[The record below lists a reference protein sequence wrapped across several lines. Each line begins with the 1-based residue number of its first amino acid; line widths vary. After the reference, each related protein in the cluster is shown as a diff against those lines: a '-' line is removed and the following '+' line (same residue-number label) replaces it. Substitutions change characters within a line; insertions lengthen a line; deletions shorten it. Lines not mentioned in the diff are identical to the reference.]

1 MRFEILGPMRAVDA
15 DAEVNLGGP
24 RQQRVLAV
32 LLAAAPNAVS
42 VDRLVDEV
50 WGETPPGTASHVVR
64 TYLSNLKRAIG
75 DRIVSDAQHYRIDL
89 NGDSIDAVE
98 FERALTDARS
108 HFPADPLRV
117 SQLLRESSQLWR
129 GQPFGNLGD
138 DAPLL
143 MRRSFE
149 LEEMKMQSTE
159 LRVEAELALGHNEEV
174 LPELKG
180 IVSDHP
186 FRERLHRALMLG
198 LYRSGRQAEAL
209 RAGWRLRSTL
219 VEELG
224 IEPSAET
231 RALEDRILLQDP
243 RLDLRPPTNL
253 PTFVSSFVGR
263 RREMAEVSK
272 LLDVDRLVT
281 LVGVGGVGKTR
292 LARQVAY
299 AMLDRFP
306 DGVWWADLSTLPPDG
321 SPAAKTAGILGLAEQ
336 PGVDVVALLG
346 RFLTQRRC
354 LLILDNCEHVVDAA
368 AALISEL
375 LEQAG
380 DLTVLATS
388 RKALRTTGEVRYVV
402 PPMSLPIGSTGT
414 SDAERLFV
422 DRSTQIDG
430 DFVVTDHVQRDIA
443 SICRVLEG
451 LPLAIEMAAG
461 RVNTLSLGEIARRA
475 SRHGEL
481 VNEDA
486 GAPERHRSLSATIDW
501 SYKLLSAQQQ
511 ALFDRLAV
519 FVGSFD
525 LAAANAIAGWD
536 PLPKGDV
543 DADLAV
549 LVDASMVATERS
561 PGGRIRY
568 RLLDSL
574 RSYGTAR
581 LAERGEADVA
591 RKLHSG
597 YFLGAIEEAASVW
610 FTPAYSLA
618 MESVA
623 PMNDDLL
630 AALEWSLDHEERSAT
645 LPAAVGLVGY
655 WFWRGDPA
663 SAYRYGKWMLDGSD
677 DVPDHLRAAA
687 FLCVGFGSQLIGDF
701 ASAGE
706 ALGTAVR
713 LLEAT
718 DDWKLLLWA
727 YNGQGQGGVFLGM
740 PDLVSEMGRRILEV
754 CDNHGARLPRAYG
767 LALLGEAEFFGDGDF
782 AVARRSFSEAIPLFR
797 ELGDEAGLTMFGLGV
812 LAATEALML
821 DFESAERHAVEA
833 STIGGPGW
841 SATGLIVL
849 GGYVLHPKGEIDR
862 ADLVTRRGLKQAH
875 ERSMEAWVRPALLI
889 LGRIAAQR
897 GQWEA
902 AARYFGGSRP
912 HLPPWGQHRRW
923 WNLEPQVRAALGEVR
938 YREIATGAGI
948 EPLDSLVGWALGS
961 DQLRDHYRP
970 MSGSNGGSSSTSG
983 PLNWDS

>member
-1 MRFEILGPMRAVDA
+1 MRFEILGPIRAVDG
-15 DAEVNLGGP
+15 DAEVDLGGP

-32 LLAAAPNAVS
+32 LLAAAPDAVS
-42 VDRLVDEV
+42 VDQLIDEV

-64 TYLSNLKRAIG
+64 TYLSNLKKAIG
-75 DRIVSDAQHYRIDL
+75 DRVVSDGQHYRINL

-98 FERALTDARS
+98 FGSVLSDARS
-108 HFPADPLRV
+108 YFPADPLRV
-117 SQLLRESSQLWR
+117 SKLLRESSQLWR
-129 GQPFGNLGD
+129 GRPFGNLGD

-149 LEEMKMQSTE
+149 LEETRMQSIE
-159 LRVEAELALGHNEEV
+159 LLVEAELALGHHEEV
-174 LPELKG
+174 LPKLEG
-180 IVSDHP
+180 FVREHP
-186 FRERLHRALMLG
+186 LRERLRRALMLG
-198 LYRSGRQAEAL
+198 LYRSGRQADAL
-209 RAGWRLRSTL
+209 RVGWSLRTSL

-231 RALEDRILLQDP
+231 RALEDRILVQDP

-253 PTFVSSFVGR
+253 PAFVSSFVGR
-263 RREMAEVSK
+263 RGEMAEVSK

-321 SPAAKTAGILGLAEQ
+321 SPAAKTAEVFGLAEQ

-346 RFLTQRRC
+346 RFLAQRQC
-354 LLILDNCEHVVDAA
+354 LLIFDNCEHVIDAVA
-368 AALISEL
+368 VLASEL
-375 LEQAG
+375 LEQAD

-388 RKALRTTGEVRYVV
+388 RKALRTTGEVRYIV
-402 PPMSLPIGSTGT
+402 PPMSLPIGTTGT

-422 DRSTQIDG
+422 ERSTQIDG
-430 DFVVTDHVQRDIA
+430 DFTVTDHVQRDIA
-443 SICRVLEG
+443 DICRVLEG

-461 RVNTLSLGEIARRA
+461 RVNTLSPGEIARRA
-475 SRHGEL
+475 SWHGEL

-501 SYKLLSAQQQ
+501 SYRLLSAQQQ
-511 ALFDRLAV
+511 ALFDRLTV

-525 LAAANAIAGWD
+525 VAAANAIAGWD
-536 PLPKGDV
+536 PLPAEDV
-543 DADLAV
+543 DAYLAA

-561 PGGRIRY
+561 PGGSVRY

-574 RSYGTAR
+574 RSYGRTR
-581 LAERGEADVA
+581 LAERGERDVVGQ
-591 RKLHSG
+591 LHSG

-618 MESVA
+618 IESVA

-645 LPAAVGLVGY
+645 LSAAVGLVGY

-687 FLCVGFGSQLIGDF
+687 LLCVGFGSQLTGDF
-701 ASAGE
+701 AGAGE

-718 DDWKLLLWA
+718 DEWKLLLWA

-754 CDNHGARLPRAYG
+754 CDKHGARLPRAYG

-782 AVARRSFSEAIPLFR
+782 EVARRSFSEAIPLFR

-841 SATGLIVL
+841 SATGLIIL

-862 ADLVTRRGLKQAH
+862 ADLVTRRGLEQAH
-875 ERSMEAWVRPALLI
+875 ERSMEAWARPALLI
-889 LGRIAAQR
+889 LGRIAVQR

-923 WNLEPQVRAALGEVR
+923 WNLEPQVLAALGEDR
-938 YREIATGAGI
+938 YREIATDAGI
-948 EPLDSLVGWALGS
+948 EPLDSLVDWALGS
-961 DQLRDHYRP
+961 DQQPDHYRSI
-970 MSGSNGGSSSTSG
+970 SGS
-983 PLNWDS
+983 